1 MGMAEKDEIRSK
13 IELEAA
19 ELAEQIARQSRR
31 GVARAISR
39 VEDNTPVGR
48 ELLNLIFA
56 RTGKARR
63 IGITGPP
70 GAGKSTFVNE
80 LIQLLRQRG
89 ERVGVLAVDPSS
101 PFSGGAI
108 LGDRIRMTTATGDDG
123 LFVRSMASRGSLGG
137 VAAAT
142 YEASEVL
149 EAAGFDWILI
159 ETVGVG
165 QSELEVIELTDTTV
179 LLLVPESGDSVQA
192 MKAGI
197 MEGADIFVV
206 NKFDREGGGRL
217 IRDIQ
222 NTLDLCNWS
231 RHGGWQPPVVPAKSY
246 MGEGVPEVLA
256 QIEAHYEWLSSDAE
270 RYRQVRIKKTEQRL
284 RVLIN
289 RAVLEGAWSVANL
302 ETQMAESIGQI
313 EAREISLYGW
323 VEQVMTG
330 WRYRRAR

>member
-1 MGMAEKDEIRSK
+1 MAENNGNRLEI
-13 IELEAA
+13 ENEAA
-19 ELAEQIARQSRR
+19 ALAERLADGEKR
-31 GVARAISR
+31 GIARAISR
-39 VEDNTPVGR
+39 VEDGTPVGR
-48 ELLNLIFA
+48 ELLNLIFSK
-56 RTGKARR
+56 TGRARR

-80 LIQLLRQRG
+80 MIQLLRKRG
-89 ERVGVLAVDPSS
+89 DKVGVLAVDPSS

-108 LGDRIRMTTATGDDG
+108 LGDRIRMTSACGDAG

-142 YEASEVL
+142 FEASEIL
-149 EAAGFDWILI
+149 EAAGFEWILI

-165 QSELEVIELTDTTV
+165 QSELEVVELADTTV
-179 LLLVPESGDSVQA
+179 LLVVPESGDSVQA

-206 NKFDREGGGRL
+206 NKYDREGGDRM

-222 NTLDLCNWS
+222 NTLDLSGWS
-231 RHGGWQPPVVPAKSY
+231 RHGDWQPPVVPVKAY
-246 MGEGVPEVLA
+246 LGEGVPEVLE
-256 QIEAHYEWLSSDAE
+256 QIEAHYQWLTADE
-270 RYRQVRIKKTEQRL
+270 KRWQQVRQDKIEQRL

-289 RAVLEGAWSVANL
+289 RALLEGAWSVANL
-302 ETQMAESIGQI
+302 DAQISESIQRI

-323 VEQVMTG
+323 VESVMKG